1 MSAPAPVSDSVWSV
15 LRNPA
20 FRVVWFAALFSNL
33 GSFLHETAAVWTMA
47 SLSAN
52 PLWVSMMQSALTL
65 PLFLLGVPA
74 GALADQ
80 KSPRRV
86 LLRSEP
92 FLGTVAASLALTAWM
107 GWLNGPTLLAFTL
120 LLGVGVAF
128 ALPSWQA
135 LLPELVRKEEIP
147 NAVALVGLSLNL
159 SRAIGPAIGGLILS
173 FAGPAVCFALNAAT
187 FFTIAWVL
195 YRQPA
200 APRAPRPH
208 AERYFESILAGMR
221 YVRHAPLLVI
231 VLQRMVGFVFPASC
245 ALALFAFLARREWDF
260 GPAAFGAFMAAY
272 GLGAVIAAS
281 LVPRLRKRLSL
292 RAILACG
299 AAAFA
304 LFGILLATLPGG
316 PVMILLAPL
325 GGIGW
330 MLSIS
335 TLNPSAHAASAP
347 WVRGRALAFNLLCF
361 QGSIALGALFWGA
374 CAAQF
379 GTRPS
384 ILTAMGLLAAAA
396 LILHRRD
403 FERVKQLDLAPAED
417 LPPEPDVHFASGTL
431 SPQARIV
438 VSIQYQIDPADA
450 PAFIAAMRPLGVAR
464 RRTGASGWELTE
476 RTDTPGLYEE
486 RFRVASWEEHLR
498 QHDRITRSD
507 AVLRDAAKAF
517 HKAPTP
523 PRVHHWIERWG

>member
-1 MSAPAPVSDSVWSV
+1 MNTQSASNESVWSV

-20 FRVVWFAALFSNL
+20 FRVVWFAALFSHL

-47 SLSAN
+47 SLSSN

-92 FLGTVAASLALTAWM
+92 FLGTVAAGLALTAWM
-107 GWLNGPTLLAFTL
+107 GWLNGPSLLALTL

-128 ALPSWQA
+128 SLPSWQA

-173 FAGPAVCFALNAAT
+173 FAGPAVCFALNAFT
-187 FFTIAWVL
+187 FFAIAWIL
-195 YRQPA
+195 RRQPSR
-200 APRAPRPH
+200 PRPARPH
-208 AERYFESILAGMR
+208 AERYLESIVAGLR

-260 GPAAFGAFMAAY
+260 GPAAFGGFMAAY
-272 GLGAVIAAS
+272 GFGAVIAAS
-281 LVPRLRKRLSL
+281 LVPRLRRSLSL
-292 RAILACG
+292 RNILALG

-304 LFGILLATLPGG
+304 LFGVLLASLPGG
-316 PVMILLAPL
+316 LGMIALAPL

-335 TLNPSAHAASAP
+335 TLNASAQAASAP

-361 QGSIALGALFWGA
+361 QGSIAIGALFWGA

-379 GTRPS
+379 GARPA
-384 ILTAMGLLAAAA
+384 ILSAMGLLAGAA
-396 LILHRRD
+396 LLLHRRN
-403 FERVKQLDLAPAED
+403 FERVKELDLAPAD
-417 LPPEPDVHFASGTL
+417 NLPPEPMLDLVPGPLTPHSRA
-431 SPQARIV
+431 V
-438 VSIQYQIDPADA
+438 VSIEYQVA
-450 PAFIAAMRPLGVAR
+450 PENVAAFLAAMQPLGVSR

-476 RTDTPGLYEE
+476 RIDTPGLFEE
-486 RFRVASWEEHLR
+486 RFRVTSWEEHLR
-498 QHDRITRSD
+498 QHERTTRSD
-507 AVLRDAAKAF
+507 AALREAVLIF
-517 HKAPTP
+517 HQGPTP